1 MPTLTIQERV
11 TKAQSVWET
20 YPDHPAKF
28 IEDQYLIGWSQLDP
42 WQRRLCNE
50 IAIPNAQVAVRSGN
64 GTGKT
69 FIIAAI
75 AEWFAACVGSQVNY
89 AKVIATSGKE
99 KQLWDNLMSEAER
112 LLRISKE
119 NLSKGLID
127 VAVGDLLTWSQTKIT
142 VNGFAPVWY
151 IIARTAKFPE
161 NLQGFHAPH
170 LLFLSDESSIIE
182 DVINEAIE
190 GAMTGFDARRL
201 AIGNPMKVTGWFR
214 DCWGKHAKAWKTI
227 HVKPEDSAWQTQKY
241 RDGMNLK
248 YGVDSPIYKVRVLG
262 EFPDGDED
270 SWIPLSIIEQAMA
283 NEDTEFDENAHTMK
297 AGLDVARYGENQTVM
312 VLAKGKKIIQMFK
325 WGKKNTVE
333 TTNRAMMLI
342 REHGVREICIDEDG
356 IGGAVVD
363 QMRANLDEA
372 ALSWDLD
379 IYGVMSG
386 EASADEHFENHRAEM
401 WGLFKRDLEDE
412 RLDFSS
418 LAGTPDEQIL
428 CGEASTVK
436 WKTSKRGLIQ
446 MESKE
451 DMRTR
456 NVDSPDTADAV
467 VYCFYGRDYGRGE
480 DYISAGGERKARR

>member
-75 AEWFAACVGSQVNY
+75 AEWFLSCVGSPVNF

-112 LLRISKE
+112 LLGLSKE

-127 VAVGDLLTWSQTKIT
+127 VAIGDFLTWSQTRIT
-142 VNGFAPVWY
+142 VNGFAAKWY
-151 IIARTAKFPE
+151 IVARTAKFPE
-161 NLQGFHAPH
+161 NLHGFHAPH

-262 EFPDGDED
+262 EFPDGDDD
-270 SWIPLSIIEQAMA
+270 SWIPLSIIEAAMT
-283 NEDTEFDENAHTMK
+283 NENTEFDENEYPMR
-297 AGLDVARYGENQTVM
+297 AGLDVARYGKNQTVL
-312 VLAKGKKIIQMFK
+312 VLGKGNKLLHCFR
-325 WGKKNTVE
+325 WGKKNAVE
-333 TTNRAMMLI
+333 TINRVMMFV
-342 REHGVREICIDEDG
+342 REHGIREICIDEDG
-356 IGGAVVD
+356 IGGPMLDVFRENV
-363 QMRANLDEA
+363 DEA
-372 ALSWDLD
+372 DLPWDLD
-379 IYGVMSG
+379 LYGVMSG
-386 EASADEHFENHRAEM
+386 EASTDEHFENHRAQM
-401 WGLFKRDLEDE
+401 WGSFKRDLEE
-412 RLDFSS
+412 EVLDFSC

-436 WKTSKRGLIQ
+436 WKPSKRGLIL

-451 DMRTR
+451 DMMGR

-467 VYCFYGRDYGRGE
+467 VYWKYGRDYGRGE
-480 DYISAGGERKARR
+480 DFMSAGGERKARR